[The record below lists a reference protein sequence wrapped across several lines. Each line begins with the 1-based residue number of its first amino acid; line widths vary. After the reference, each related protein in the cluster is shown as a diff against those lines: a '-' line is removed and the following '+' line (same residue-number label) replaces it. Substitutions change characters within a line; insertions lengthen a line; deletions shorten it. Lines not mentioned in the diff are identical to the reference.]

1 MPSERDIKNFVGKLG
16 KQMEQYA
23 KHVGTDVSEYQRLKI
38 LSDFAGLTL
47 SKKGNYEIPSAGK
60 ESVKKLTEMTDTK
73 FDELRQMLESSQT
86 WGNKKEYY
94 EKRVNQ
100 QNRTFSSRAE
110 KEKAISD
117 EIKKDDFINM
127 ELNSF
132 IHEIY
137 QFIQKNTDSG
147 IYLDTLGTKPYQ
159 HYSEAE
165 IDLLFRGQTD
175 DLEIE
180 YDKLMKYVEEIQE
193 EMNRGGTQ
201 AEIDDEISSE
211 LWHIQPEEA

>member
-1 MPSERDIKNFVGKLG
+1 MPTERDIKNFVGKLG
-16 KQMEQYA
+16 RQMEQYA
-23 KHVGTDVSEYQRLKI
+23 KHVGTDVTEYQRLKM
-38 LSDFAGLTL
+38 LADFAGLEL
-47 SKKGNYEIPSAGK
+47 GKKGNYEIPSAGK
-60 ESVKKLTEMTDTK
+60 ESVKKLTEMSDTK
-73 FDELRQMLESSQT
+73 FSELQQTLNAYQT

-100 QNRTFSSRAE
+100 QNRDFASRAE

-165 IDLLFRGQTD
+165 IDLLFKAQTD

-180 YDKLMKYVEEIQE
+180 YEKLMEYVEEISQE
-193 EMNRGGTQ
+193 MLRGGSQ

-211 LWHIQPEEA
+211 LWHIQPEDV